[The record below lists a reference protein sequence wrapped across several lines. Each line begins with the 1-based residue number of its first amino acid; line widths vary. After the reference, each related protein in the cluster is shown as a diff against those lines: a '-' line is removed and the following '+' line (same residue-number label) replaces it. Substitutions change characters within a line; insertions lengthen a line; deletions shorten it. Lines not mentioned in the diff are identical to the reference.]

1 MDNHSTSNKTVKIPL
16 ENPGVVT
23 INENIGSGQDVIYN
37 STSETDTDKT
47 VNNDDLPPPPKR
59 KRKNNKLNN
68 QASKAVQPSQSLHA
82 KKINTLCNIVKEIQ
96 KDVKQLKNGIIQKPA
111 DLEGDYNITLP
122 IKKMIDLV
130 SLEKKLKENK
140 DCRKDVVNYI
150 KQVGEEAKTLP
161 GFTRCILRAFFIR
174 KVAVKLSA
182 ARQKMETKEHES
194 GDENITD
201 DTHNLNDVFVAQ
213 EVQTLGQVDDQNI
226 TDDVYNLNDV
236 FVAQEDETLEQGVD
250 SSLKVK
256 LQQWAQDNLDTLRL
270 NPYIEVD
277 AGVSVPLQW
286 YNAMGPEILRDIV
299 KVASHV

>member
-182 ARQKMETKEHES
+182 ARQVNEKFCMTKEIPVTKKCILDALKEGRS
-194 GDENITD
+194 KLKETSQCLSVLSSCLKRATD
-201 DTHNLNDVFVAQ
+201 WNQ
-213 EVQTLGQVDDQNI
+213 KQKKKQ
-226 TDDVYNLNDV
+226 
-236 FVAQEDETLEQGVD
+236 
-250 SSLKVK
+250 K
-256 LQQWAQDNLDTLRL
+256 LQLK
-270 NPYIEVD
+270 I
-277 AGVSVPLQW
+277 
-286 YNAMGPEILRDIV
+286 
-299 KVASHV
+299 